1 MVWEKMKHWMTT
13 TLTWPNTKDF
23 FFWGVVKYKVCEK
36 NPKTIKELK
45 DYIHGAYVYNI
56 QVSGLAADYGY
67 ASRAV
72 TLPIMFT
79 RFRSW
84 LSIT

>member
-1 MVWEKMKHWMTT
+1 
-13 TLTWPNTKDF
+13 
-23 FFWGVVKYKVCEK
+23 VCEK

-72 TLPIMFT
+72 TLPIIFT

-84 LSIT
+84 LRIT